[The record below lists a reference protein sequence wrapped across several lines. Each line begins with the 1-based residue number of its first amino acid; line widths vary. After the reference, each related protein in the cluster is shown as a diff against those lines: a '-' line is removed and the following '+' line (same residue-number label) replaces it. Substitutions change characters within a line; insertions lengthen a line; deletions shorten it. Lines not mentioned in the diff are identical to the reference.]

1 MGQKDILLFVSI
13 LQHQNHDL
21 DRGVKLKDFEIL
33 SKDCAQLYI
42 ADYGTSAVI
51 RISGRATFASSVPF
65 KKLMNT
71 LIDRDCEKFTLDLSD
86 CQLMDSTFLGVL
98 VGLSRK
104 FVDSVG
110 SILLFNPSDQVKDM
124 FDNLGILDLFGSV
137 NSLSVESGLITPVP
151 RDGVTNKSE
160 LAKNSL
166 TAHKSLMDVNR
177 ENEIKFKEVALFL
190 EENLKASLKGGAAD

>member
-1 MGQKDILLFVSI
+1 MILS
-13 LQHQNHDL
+13 L
-21 DRGVKLKDFEIL
+21 DR
-33 SKDCAQLYI
+33 AQLYI
-42 ADYGTSAVI
+42 ADYGTSAVVK
-51 RISGRATFASSVPF
+51 ISGRATFVSSVPF
-65 KKLMNT
+65 KRLMNT
-71 LIDRDCEKFTLDLSD
+71 LIDRGCEKFTLDLSD

-110 SILLFNPSDQVKDM
+110 SILLFNHSDQVKEM
-124 FDNLGILDLFGSV
+124 FDNLGILELFGSV
-137 NSLSVESGLITPVP
+137 NSLCVESDLITSVP

-166 TAHKSLMDVNR
+166 SAHKALMDVNR

-190 EENLKASLKGGAAD
+190 EENLKTSLKGGAAD